1 MSKFGVSG
9 AHPGGINL
17 TKEILLQEKIDRT
30 SHILDV
36 GCGTGQTAAFLAA
49 QYGAKV
55 TGIDVNPIMVEKAR
69 MRIAQL
75 QLPVKIIQG
84 SIEECILED
93 EAFDFI
99 ISESVL
105 AFANAPKSLM
115 EILRLL
121 KKGGRF
127 VANELTMN
135 EPLEAALQE
144 EVKQFYGF
152 NSLLL
157 EDDWVHLMRNTGFQ
171 NIQIHRPQY
180 SLLENHTIPEFHY
193 SENIEP
199 ELFMVMME
207 HFNNMYKYEGIMDY
221 RILSGTK
228 M

>member
-1 MSKFGVSG
+1 MD
-9 AHPGGINL
+9 L
-17 TKEILLQEKIDRT
+17 TKEILLKEKIDHT

-36 GCGTGQTAAFLAA
+36 GCGTGQTAAYLATH
-49 QYGAKV
+49 YGANV
-55 TGIDVNPIMVEKAR
+55 TGMDINPIMVEKAKIR
-69 MRIAQL
+69 MAQL
-75 QLPVKIIQG
+75 QLPVEIIQG
-84 SIEECILED
+84 SIEDCFLED
-93 EAFDFI
+93 HTFDFI

-105 AFANAPKSLM
+105 AFANTPKSLK

-121 KKGGRF
+121 KNGGRF

-135 EPLEAALQE
+135 QQLAAPLKE

-152 NSLLL
+152 DSLLM
-157 EDDWVHLMRNTGFQ
+157 ENDWINLLKNTGFQ
-171 NIQIHRPQY
+171 NIQVHRPQY

-221 RILSGTK
+221 RIISGAK